1 MRIDAASRKCFNE
14 TKSADMLSEQR
25 ICAYT
30 GDHGRDIQCFC
41 HVLTEDFWHDP
52 GVDDFDEDLIR
63 ALQLDGR
70 AQFSTLAAELGVH
83 RSVVAQRVHQLIG
96 SGEIRILAAVHPR
109 AVGLPIQANLQLRI
123 SGPTPPVFERLRELP
138 NVVFLSEISGQSQA
152 VAEVWAA
159 DLDDVGRSARAIQ
172 AIDGV
177 DEVQFALYDR
187 VLRRLRLGTDPDTAD
202 LAFDDFDI
210 ALMAQLQTD
219 GRLTFGELA
228 RRTGRSAS
236 ACRERVLRLL
246 ESGIMRIG
254 AVRSRRSAT
263 ISVLSGIGIILRGD
277 GHDPASAE
285 ELLLGIPTIE
295 FAARTLGRYGL
306 IATIAARS
314 LADYTEIVRTI
325 RAHPGVR
332 VVETW
337 IHAFVWLERYEWSL
351 DRLERSRRP

>member
-1 MRIDAASRKCFNE
+1 MIGG
-14 TKSADMLSEQR
+14 M
-25 ICAYT
+25 
-30 GDHGRDIQCFC
+30 
-41 HVLTEDFWHDP
+41 
-52 GVDDFDEDLIR
+52 DDFDEDLIR

-70 AQFSTLAAELGVH
+70 AQFSALAAQLGVH
-83 RSVVAQRVHQLIG
+83 RAVVAQRVHDLLA

-123 SGPTPPVFERLRELP
+123 SGPTSPVFERIRELT
-138 NVVFLSEISGQSQA
+138 NVVFLSEITGRSQA
-152 VAEVWAA
+152 VVEVWAA
-159 DLDDVGRSARAIQ
+159 DREDVARSIRAIQ

-177 DEVQFALYDR
+177 LEMQFSLYDR
-187 VLRRLRLGTDPDTAD
+187 VLRRLRLGEDPEVTD
-202 LAFDDFDI
+202 LVFDDFDI
-210 ALMAQLQTD
+210 ALIAELQLE

-236 ACRERVLRLL
+236 ACRARVLRLL
-246 ESGIMRIG
+246 DSGVMRIG

-263 ISVLSGIGIILRGD
+263 SSVLSGVGIVLRGD
-277 GHDPASAE
+277 PADTAAAE

-314 LADYTEIVRTI
+314 LADHTDIVRAI
-325 RAHPGVR
+325 RAHPGVH

-337 IHAFVWLERYEWSL
+337 VHAFVWLERYEWSL
-351 DRLERSRRP
+351 DRLERNRQARPASSGLAAAGAE

>member
-1 MRIDAASRKCFNE
+1 M
-14 TKSADMLSEQR
+14 
-25 ICAYT
+25 
-30 GDHGRDIQCFC
+30 
-41 HVLTEDFWHDP
+41 
-52 GVDDFDEDLIR
+52 DDFDEDLIR

-70 AQFSTLAAELGVH
+70 AQFSALATKLGVH
-83 RSVVAQRVHQLIG
+83 RTLVAQRVHELLAA
-96 SGEIRILAAVHPR
+96 GEIRILAAVHPR

-123 SGPTPPVFERLRELP
+123 SGPTSPVFERLREFP

-152 VAEVWAA
+152 VVEVWAA
-159 DLDDVGRSARAIQ
+159 DSDDVGRSVRAIQ

-177 DEVQFALYDR
+177 DEVQFSLYDR
-187 VLRRLRLGTDPDTAD
+187 VLRRLRLGEDPEPTD
-202 LAFDDFDI
+202 LEFDDFDI
-210 ALMAQLQTD
+210 ELMAQLQTD

-236 ACRERVLRLL
+236 ACRARVLRLL
-246 ESGIMRIG
+246 GSGIMRIG

-263 ISVLSGIGIILRGD
+263 TSVLSGVGIMLTGEAD
-277 GHDPASAE
+277 DLASAE

-314 LADYTEIVRTI
+314 LADYTDIVRRI

-332 VVETW
+332 FVETW

-351 DRLERSRRP
+351 DRLERNRRA